1 MHVLTMYL
9 DLYINLYQR
18 PDSGLYGL
26 NKQHRG
32 VLKSGLPPEYR
43 RPCGEK
49 PQALSLEG
57 FRGFSVLGLGV
68 LGLGV

>member
-1 MHVLTMYL
+1 MHALNMYL

-18 PDSGLYGL
+18 PDSGL
-26 NKQHRG
+26 RG

-49 PQALSLEG
+49 PRALSLEG
-57 FRGFSVLGLGV
+57 FWG
-68 LGLGV
+68 